1 MYLLYLLISF
11 IFHLFKFCLWVFEGI
26 HSLFV
31 YGQFIK
37 INIIL
42 IFHFSLLKIWFTFSG
57 MGELSFFYVY
67 AIFYLSGFMM
77 SMFFLLCFYLR
88 WELFKVPSN
97 SVQLSWAL
105 SSSSSLPIPY
115 LHLFACYIVSLF
127 PTPSLCSFNSI
138 SSLVPCFY
146 TCCIVLLF
154 FQSLILFFFHFIWNL
169 QTGLMFCHCNL
180 FQWQYSWWT
189 YRNSFLLLQSW
200 WGEIPSNNFK

>member
-1 MYLLYLLISF
+1 M
-11 IFHLFKFCLWVFEGI
+11 
-26 HSLFV
+26 
-31 YGQFIK
+31 
-37 INIIL
+37 L
-42 IFHFSLLKIWFTFSG
+42 IFHFSLWKIWFAFSG

-97 SVQLSWAL
+97 SVQLSSAL
-105 SSSSSLPIPY
+105 LSSSSLPIPY
-115 LHLFACYIVSLF
+115 LLLFACDIVSSF

-146 TCCIVLLF
+146 TCCFLLLF
-154 FQSLILFFFHFIWNL
+154 FRSLSYFFFHFIWNL
-169 QTGLMFCHCNL
+169 QTELMSCRCNL

-189 YRNSFLLLQSW
+189 YRYSFLLLQSW

>member
-1 MYLLYLLISF
+1 MKFLAKSYLSVQSVTDSKSVIILCACIYYICLFLLFF
-11 IFHLFKFCLWVFEGI
+11 INSNLVYGCSSI
-26 HSLFV
+26 NSLFV

-97 SVQLSWAL
+97 SVQLSSAL
-105 SSSSSLPIPY
+105 LSSSSLP
-115 LHLFACYIVSLF
+115 VSLISF
-127 PTPSLCSFNSI
+127 SLLVTL
-138 SSLVPCFY
+138 SLHSLPHPFVP
-146 TCCIVLLF
+146 
-154 FQSLILFFFHFIWNL
+154 
-169 QTGLMFCHCNL
+169 
-180 FQWQYSWWT
+180 
-189 YRNSFLLLQSW
+189 
-200 WGEIPSNNFK
+200 